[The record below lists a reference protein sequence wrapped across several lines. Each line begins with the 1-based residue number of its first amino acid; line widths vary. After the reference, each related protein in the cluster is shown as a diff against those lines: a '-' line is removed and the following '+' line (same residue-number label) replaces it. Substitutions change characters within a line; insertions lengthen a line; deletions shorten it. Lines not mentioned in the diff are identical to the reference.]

1 MEMRKMIELICQ
13 QSQDVGENKIAISFN
28 DSVESGLRP
37 GSPAKVV
44 GNKATVA
51 QIVVSDQI
59 ESGRIL
65 MGSTMRINASV
76 SEGEG
81 VEISPLDA
89 NVLQKVRFQP
99 LDGSLEEHVLNQA
112 VSSLSDVYVCKGD
125 RFVVQVNG
133 DPIEICATRVR
144 PAHGW
149 LVEGTV
155 CEVKS
160 KPVRMRGRNIPSVSF
175 EDIGGLDETIEEI
188 KEIAIV
194 PLLHPEVYQKAGQD
208 PPKGI
213 LLYGPPGVGKT
224 LLAKALAREA
234 QCNFMLINGPELFSA
249 AYGESERQLR
259 ELFERAK
266 KEAPTVVY
274 IDEIDAIAGSRKDSK
289 GQLEKRILTQLL
301 TELDGFED
309 RGQVLVVGSTNMMDS
324 IDDALLRAGRFD
336 RRIHVPYPDKA
347 GREHILKIHT
357 SSMPLEEGFSIEQW
371 ARNTNGF
378 TGADL
383 ANLCRYAA
391 VSAIH
396 RVYGVERLMDL
407 QAVED
412 EELSNLTIIHE
423 DFEVS
428 LPKAKPYRIDQRQ
441 PSNIGLYKMDDIIGH
456 DEAKSELNEH
466 LVLPILH
473 KEMYEAMGLNCNGG
487 VILYGPPG
495 TGKTMLGKAV
505 ANLSEVQFMAV
516 SGPELLSKWVGE
528 SERAVRELFQRAQEA
543 APVVLFFDEFD
554 ALGRQR
560 EGGEGSNHSDS
571 VVAQLL
577 TLMDGLGSSEDIYL
591 MGSTNQVDLV
601 DRAFLRPGRFEKTI
615 YVGPL
620 EKAKFIEFFKNETK
634 DCECKISKKEW
645 KKIVSNMV
653 DEATGADLHGL
664 VNRAKRHA
672 VSTALSQGHD
682 LPTLAL
688 DDMLQALKSTPHL
701 FSGYVKKIPDDDDWN
716 DDDDDW
722 VIP

>member
-1 MEMRKMIELICQ
+1 MRKMVQLLCQ
-13 QSQDVGENKIAISFN
+13 TSQEIGENKIGISTE
-28 DSVESGLRP
+28 DSLRSGLNA
-37 GSPAKVV
+37 GSPVKVV
-44 GNKATVA
+44 GNKSTVA
-51 QIVVSDQI
+51 QIVVSD
-59 ESGRIL
+59 EFAPGFVL
-65 MGSTMRINASV
+65 MGATMRINASV
-76 SEGEG
+76 SERDE
-81 VEISPLDA
+81 VEVTSLNA
-89 NVLQKVRFQP
+89 NVLQKIRFQP
-99 LDGSLEEHVLNQA
+99 LVEGFDEHILDQA
-112 VSSLSDVYVCKGD
+112 ASRLIDVYVSKGD

-133 DPIEICATRVR
+133 EPVEICATRVR
-144 PAHGW
+144 PGHGW
-149 LVEGTV
+149 LVGETV

-160 KPVRMRGRNIPSVSF
+160 RAVRMRGRNIPSVSF

-259 ELFERAK
+259 EIFERAK
-266 KEAPTVVY
+266 KEGPTVVY

-301 TELDGFED
+301 TELDGFEE

-347 GREHILKIHT
+347 GREHILNIHT

-396 RVYGVERLMDL
+396 RVYGVERLMEL
-407 QAVED
+407 QTVED
-412 EELSNLTIIHE
+412 EELSSLTIMHE

-428 LPKAKPYRIDQRQ
+428 LPKAKPYRIDRRQ

-456 DEAKSELNEH
+456 DEAKAELNEH

-487 VILYGPPG
+487 VILHGPPG

-528 SERAVRELFQRAQEA
+528 SERAVRELFERAQEA

-601 DRAFLRPGRFEKTI
+601 DRAFLRPGRFERTI

-620 EKAKFIEFFKNETK
+620 EKTKFIEFFKNETK
-634 DCECKISKKEW
+634 DCECSISNKEW
-645 KKIVSNMV
+645 TKVVSNMV

-664 VNRAKRHA
+664 VNRAKRNA
-672 VSTALSQGHD
+672 VSTALSQGYD
-682 LPTLAL
+682 YPELNL

-701 FSGYVKKIPDDDDWN
+701 FSGYVKQVSDEDDWN
-716 DDDDDW
+716 DDDDW

>member
-1 MEMRKMIELICQ
+1 
-13 QSQDVGENKIAISFN
+13 
-28 DSVESGLRP
+28 
-37 GSPAKVV
+37 
-44 GNKATVA
+44 
-51 QIVVSDQI
+51 
-59 ESGRIL
+59 
-65 MGSTMRINASV
+65 
-76 SEGEG
+76 
-81 VEISPLDA
+81 
-89 NVLQKVRFQP
+89 
-99 LDGSLEEHVLNQA
+99 
-112 VSSLSDVYVCKGD
+112 
-125 RFVVQVNG
+125 
-133 DPIEICATRVR
+133 
-144 PAHGW
+144 
-149 LVEGTV
+149 
-155 CEVKS
+155 
-160 KPVRMRGRNIPSVSF
+160 
-175 EDIGGLDETIEEI
+175 
-188 KEIAIV
+188 
-194 PLLHPEVYQKAGQD
+194 
-208 PPKGI
+208 
-213 LLYGPPGVGKT
+213 
-224 LLAKALAREA
+224 
-234 QCNFMLINGPELFSA
+234 
-249 AYGESERQLR
+249 
-259 ELFERAK
+259 
-266 KEAPTVVY
+266 
-274 IDEIDAIAGSRKDSK
+274 
-289 GQLEKRILTQLL
+289 
-301 TELDGFED
+301 
-309 RGQVLVVGSTNMMDS
+309 
-324 IDDALLRAGRFD
+324 
-336 RRIHVPYPDKA
+336 
-347 GREHILKIHT
+347 
-357 SSMPLEEGFSIEQW
+357 MPLEEEFSIEQW

-487 VILYGPPG
+487 VILHGPPG

-601 DRAFLRPGRFEKTI
+601 DRGI
-615 YVGPL
+615 
-620 EKAKFIEFFKNETK
+620 
-634 DCECKISKKEW
+634 
-645 KKIVSNMV
+645 
-653 DEATGADLHGL
+653 
-664 VNRAKRHA
+664 
-672 VSTALSQGHD
+672 
-682 LPTLAL
+682 LA
-688 DDMLQALKSTPHL
+688 SR
-701 FSGYVKKIPDDDDWN
+701 SI
-716 DDDDDW
+716 
-722 VIP
+722 